1 MTAKQK
7 ESVAQFKSVCN
18 TTEAIALDFLKR
30 AKWGLD
36 QAMDLYFASNP
47 SAGYGFGSKKGN
59 IKKVEDL
66 YESLKG

>member
-7 ESVAQFKSVCN
+7 ECVVQFKSVCN
-18 TTEAIALDFLKR
+18 TSEAIALDFLKR

-47 SAGYGFGSKKGN
+47 SAGYGLGSRKGN
-59 IKKVEDL
+59 QKKVEDL
-66 YESLKG
+66 FESLKG